1 MKCRNEKLSKQG
13 ITGTV
18 ILCLVFMF
26 LNISVHA
33 AEINREKFLSLFPE
47 PPPGWTADS
56 LHVEEIDADEYDPSA
71 LVDVLFG
78 EKKIHY
84 RGERT
89 YRHKSN
95 NGSVTIGIC
104 TSDCNNSMLIPRGD
118 SLNDPAL
125 LKEYKEMGIEPFTH
139 LSYNGMLSYDDLNR
153 IEMIALDIDF
163 CRIVVIG
170 VNTFGD
176 TDAAMTFLKNMDFE
190 KIDTFMKSY

>member
-1 MKCRNEKLSKQG
+1 MKCKNIKLSKQG
-13 ITGTV
+13 ITGTA
-18 ILCLVFMF
+18 ILCLVFM
-26 LNISVHA
+26 LVSILVHA
-33 AEINREKFLSLFPE
+33 AEINKEQFISLFPE
-47 PPPGWTADS
+47 PPPDWTADS
-56 LHVEEIDADEYDPSA
+56 LKVEEIDANEYDPSA
-71 LVDVLFG
+71 LVDELFG

-84 RGERT
+84 QGERT

-95 NGSVTIGIC
+95 NGSVTIVIS
-104 TSDCNNSMLIPRGD
+104 TSDCNNAILIPRGD

-139 LSYNGMLSYDDLNR
+139 LSYTGVLSYDDLNR